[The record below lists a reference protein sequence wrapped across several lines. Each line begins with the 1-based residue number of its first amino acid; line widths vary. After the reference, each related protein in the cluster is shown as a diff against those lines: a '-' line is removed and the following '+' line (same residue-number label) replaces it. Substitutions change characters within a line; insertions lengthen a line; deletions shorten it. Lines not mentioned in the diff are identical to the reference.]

1 MLTLEYWRDLRVLD
15 SLSGSEQ
22 QCSLFTKLDA
32 FCLSPKPFLVHISNF
47 LAVSANGSALVHQ
60 LLTLF
65 PTHSFLLFAFLPV
78 SQSFLHWTASFPMTE
93 VFLSSLPQ
101 SPLFFI
107 LLLSWPVCLSLD
119 ISALVQPVPG
129 PWTFS
134 SLPSSVFSWKFLRLF
149 NYFINEPWTIMRQ
162 NHQMRHAFRLF

>member
-15 SLSGSEQ
+15 SFPGSEQ
-22 QCSLFTKLDA
+22 QCSLFTKLDV

-47 LAVSANGSALVHQ
+47 LALVHQ

-65 PTHSFLLFAFLPV
+65 PTHSFLLFPYLPV

-101 SPLFFI
+101 TPLFFI

-119 ISALVQPVPG
+119 ISVLVQPVPG
-129 PWTFS
+129 PWTELPVSHHFPALS
-134 SLPSSVFSWKFLRLF
+134 SLGSFWDC
-149 NYFINEPWTIMRQ
+149 
-162 NHQMRHAFRLF
+162 